1 MLLKQETSPIFFG
14 HFFYLSVVSPHVL
27 LNKQHTP
34 NPWAQDPD
42 AVPPSLEHSE
52 SLGRMKKI
60 T

>member
-1 MLLKQETSPIFFG
+1 MLLMQETSSIIFG
-14 HFFYLSVVSPHVL
+14 HFFFYLSVESPHVL

-52 SLGRMKKI
+52 SL
-60 T
+60 